1 MLKHN
6 EDITNLYSASEQVL
20 ENEKSIKEHFE
31 SMESTVQQMQKQME
45 SISQEAITSDQ
56 VNALMIQTQEELSN

>member
-45 SISQEAITSDQ
+45 SLSQEAITSDQ